1 MNKPSADGSG
11 GGLKEVDDSD
21 DEDMDVSKFGS

>member
-1 MNKPSADGSG
+1 MNKPAADGSG
-11 GGLKEVDDSD
+11 GGQKAGDDSD